1 MITCHV
7 QGLRQCGC
15 PPPERG
21 VVLIA
26 VLWMV
31 IALSI
36 IVTGLTRNVRDEAR
50 MLSVARQT
58 AQAGA
63 LGDAAIQLVLQS
75 MAFES
80 KAVDRFTV
88 E

>member
-1 MITCHV
+1 M
-7 QGLRQCGC
+7 
-15 PPPERG
+15 
-21 VVLIA
+21 
-26 VLWMV
+26 
-31 IALSI
+31 ALSI

-80 KAVDRFTV
+80 KLSIVLP
-88 E
+88 

>member
-1 MITCHV
+1 M
-7 QGLRQCGC
+7 
-15 PPPERG
+15 
-21 VVLIA
+21 
-26 VLWMV
+26 
-31 IALSI
+31 ALSI

-88 E
+88 VQTQYLG